1 MSERKIN
8 FNAGPTALP
17 LAVLEQVQANVVNFE
32 ENGLSLMEMSHRSP
46 EFEEVIERTKATLAH
61 LYNLPDT
68 HEVMFLQGG
77 ASLQFAMVPM
87 NLGSGGS
94 YLNTGT
100 WSTRAIAEARTVGQ
114 AEVPWSD
121 EENGFRRVPQQE
133 ELDGLAIKGP
143 YLHYTTNNTIYGT
156 QYQYIP
162 QSQTPLVADMSS
174 DFISR
179 PVDVS
184 GHDLIYAGA
193 QKNAGPSG
201 VVVLIARKE
210 VVHRFE
216 GHETVPKIMRYATQ
230 AAKGSM
236 YNTPNTFGIWVVGLV
251 AQWVT
256 EQGGLEAMAAENER
270 KAAAL
275 YQAIDEH
282 PLLEGH
288 ASEDS
293 RSVMN
298 VTFRARTPAQEATLL
313 SLATQQGIIGLRG
326 HRSVGGL
333 RASIY
338 NAVPRASVDALVE
351 ILRGFKG

>member
-1 MSERKIN
+1 MSDRKIN

-17 LAVLEQVQANVVNFE
+17 LAVLEQVQANLVNFE
-32 ENGLSLMEMSHRSP
+32 GNGLSLMEMSHRSKV
-46 EFEEVIERTKATLAH
+46 FGEVIERSKETLSG
-61 LYNLPDT
+61 LYDLPDT

-87 NLGSGGS
+87 NLGDGGT
-94 YLNTGT
+94 YLDTGT
-100 WSTRAIAEARTVGQ
+100 WSTRAIAEARTLGRAV
-114 AEVPWSD
+114 VPWSD
-121 EENGFRRVPQQE
+121 AENGFRRVPQQDTLD
-133 ELDGLAIKGP
+133 ELELSGP

-162 QSQTPLVADMSS
+162 KASLPLVADMSS

-201 VVVLIARKE
+201 IVVLLARKE
-210 VVHRFE
+210 VVHSFKGDDR
-216 GHETVPKIMRYATQ
+216 VPKIMRYATQ

-251 AQWVT
+251 AQWVADR
-256 EQGGLEAMAAENER
+256 GGLAAMADENEA
-270 KAAAL
+270 KASAL

-288 ASEDS
+288 AADDS
-293 RSVMN
+293 RSRMN
-298 VTFRARTPAQEATLL
+298 VTFRAQTPAQEAQLLTLA
-313 SLATQQGIIGLRG
+313 SEHGIIGLKG

-338 NAVPRASVDALVE
+338 NAVPRTSVDAL
-351 ILRGFKG
+351 ITLLRGFKG

>member
-1 MSERKIN
+1 MSNRKIN

-17 LAVLEQVQANVVNFE
+17 LAVLEQVQANLVNFE
-32 ENGLSLMEMSHRSP
+32 GNGLSLMEMSHRSA
-46 EFEEVIERTKATLAH
+46 EFGAVIDRTKATIAG
-61 LYNLPDT
+61 LYDLPDT

-77 ASLQFAMVPM
+77 ASLQFAMVPL
-87 NLGSGGS
+87 NLGAGGA
-94 YLNTGT
+94 YLDTGT
-100 WSTRAIAEARTVGQ
+100 WSTRAIAEARVVGH
-114 AEVPWSD
+114 ATVPWSD
-121 EENGFRRVPQQE
+121 VESGFRRVPQQKD
-133 ELDGLAIKGP
+133 LDVFDVSGP

-156 QYQYIP
+156 QYQYTP
-162 QSQTPLVADMSS
+162 EVNAPLVADMSS

-201 VVVLIARKE
+201 VVVLLARKE
-210 VVHRFE
+210 VVQTFAGDE
-216 GHETVPKIMRYATQ
+216 SVPKIMRYATQ

-251 AQWVT
+251 AQWVADR
-256 EQGGLEAMAAENER
+256 GGLAAMAAENED

-288 ASEDS
+288 ATVDS
-293 RSVMN
+293 RSRMN
-298 VTFRARTPAQEATLL
+298 VTFRTRTLTQEAALL
-313 SLATQQGIIGLRG
+313 SQAAAHGIIGLKG

-338 NAVPRASVDALVE
+338 NAVPRASVDTLIG
-351 ILRGFKG
+351 ILRAFKG